1 MSLFDQGKVLRCA
14 RATGLERSPRLVPGS
29 VRLLRRA
36 RGSRR
41 LWCGHA
47 SRTTRAP
54 SRCRNTTRH
63 GRRRA
68 LRRGGRLRRR
78 PGRALR
84 PNARIRR
91 ADHDAVG
98 LVVPIGAGDEYER
111 DAQVRTR
118 PRAVEPRGGASTNRA
133 PCHADDHHVGPF
145 GLVAE
150 NVEWVPVHDVRFER
164 HVGMASDDVS
174 EDTAEIGLGV
184 GAHRFDLKCEQRNLA
199 RRPDGEQHR
208 HEDARD
214 RVDLARRRCA
224 SSAAHRRGA
233 TEGCEP
239 SNSTTSRSNMLT
251 SSDAGLGPGQGFS
264 PWV

>member
-1 MSLFDQGKVLRCA
+1 MLEQLASNVHPDSFLAAFDCCA
-14 RATGLERSPRLVPGS
+14 EREARVDSGAVMHLGR
-29 VRLLRRA
+29 RELRRA
-36 RGSRR
+36 VGIRPGMDDDEVCAAAVGFVDGPVERVVRMLGSVVPTTMRSV
-41 LWCGHA
+41 LWCR
-47 SRTTRAP
+47 SV
-54 SRCRNTTRH
+54 
-63 GRRRA
+63 
-68 LRRGGRLRRR
+68 
-78 PGRALR
+78 PGTSTS
-84 PNARIRR
+84 
-91 ADHDAVG
+91 G
-98 LVVPIGAGDEYER
+98 

-133 PCHADDHHVGPF
+133 PCRADDHHVGPF

-150 NVEWVPVHDVRFER
+150 NVECVPVHDVRFER
-164 HVGMASDDVS
+164 HLGMASGDVS

-224 SSAAHRRGA
+224 SSAAHRRG

-239 SNSTTSRSNMLT
+239 SNPTTSRSNMLT
-251 SSDAGLGPGQGFS
+251 SSDAGLGPGQGSS